1 MRIFFIKSV
10 RKSRKWTI
18 FLIKECTKE
27 QQVNGGEW
35 CPKAQH
41 FTLLPKFRT
50 LILMHLK
57 EIELC
62 YKIFLGSRC
71 ILFIRSIHCNKFGQ
85 RKSRKFKIFILLILG
100 QYGGVLLVFTKCLY
114 LIVTRLLELHF
125 YGKEVG
131 KKIQKPDSSA
141 FFISTFQEKIR
152 WSATNSFSAF
162 ERCSAVL

>member
-1 MRIFFIKSV
+1 MVLVSTFAEQIWWSAPI
-10 RKSRKWTI
+10 SRNLL
-18 FLIKECTKE
+18 FL
-27 QQVNGGEW
+27 
-35 CPKAQH
+35 
-41 FTLLPKFRT
+41 
-50 LILMHLK
+50 HLK
-57 EIELC
+57 RIGLC
-62 YKIFLGSRC
+62 CDIFLGSRH
-71 ILFIRSIHCNKFGQ
+71 ISFIRSIHCTKFGQ